1 MDRRLLWLATGAFA
15 TSMMAF
21 VFAGLLP
28 LIAGSANISISEAG
42 YLVTAYSLAYAIG
55 TPILAT
61 LTGAIDRKRVI
72 AGALI
77 LFLAGNVAAAASNSF
92 ATLTAAQIVM
102 GASAGLYA
110 ATAQATAV
118 MLAGLEHRAKA
129 VAAVVGGTTFAVA
142 LGAPLGSLIGNLAGW
157 RATFLFVGLIAVLC
171 AAVLWLMLPRGL
183 PGVKLSLTER
193 MLTITRPG
201 ILPSLIVTF
210 LYLTGGFVVICY
222 MAPLATEGAGL
233 PVTVLPAML
242 LAFGVGAVAGNYAS
256 GQLTDRLGA
265 TRVVVFSLVA
275 SSAICILL
283 TLVLELL
290 PPEIAGP
297 VLIVM
302 MVPWGVVGWTFP
314 PAQASRIVGHAPQ
327 LANLTLPLNASAM
340 YFGIAAGSFLGG
352 QMLKVAPAAELGL
365 VAAAF
370 PLAALAILFANAR
383 FRKPSLATAPAVAEP
398 GE

>member
-1 MDRRLLWLATGAFA
+1 
-15 TSMMAF
+15 
-21 VFAGLLP
+21 
-28 LIAGSANISISEAG
+28 
-42 YLVTAYSLAYAIG
+42 
-55 TPILAT
+55 
-61 LTGAIDRKRVI
+61 
-72 AGALI
+72 
-77 LFLAGNVAAAASNSF
+77 
-92 ATLTAAQIVM
+92 
-102 GASAGLYA
+102 
-110 ATAQATAV
+110 
-118 MLAGLEHRAKA
+118 
-129 VAAVVGGTTFAVA
+129 
-142 LGAPLGSLIGNLAGW
+142 
-157 RATFLFVGLIAVLC
+157 
-171 AAVLWLMLPRGL
+171 
-183 PGVKLSLTER
+183 
-193 MLTITRPG
+193 
-201 ILPSLIVTF
+201 
-210 LYLTGGFVVICY
+210 VICY